1 MVYSRVV
8 SSIWALCLT
17 LVAGTA
23 LHADT
28 AEPWRGTIRVETRT
42 SYSTDT
48 SSNAGRLKIVAH
60 TTCVVKYT
68 LGGYTASADLRYD
81 ASYAK
86 TETAAG
92 VTTTYTESLTGHSV
106 GPVPINPVVQL
117 VPNKPGEYGRRYLV
131 SYNPYVVD
139 MVANTV
145 FQSTN
150 NPTIKSVRHV
160 SSTCHDISPL
170 YIGGGFKLPLVNTGT
185 AIEFIKDSKTAWG
198 RGGMHNEEYGSV
210 KSTWDLARQ
219 VPR

>member
-1 MVYSRVV
+1 M
-8 SSIWALCLT
+8 AE
-17 LVAGTA
+17 TA
-23 LHADT
+23 LHAAT
-28 AEPWRGTIRVETRT
+28 VGPWEGTITVETRT

-68 LGGYTASADLRYD
+68 LSSYTASADLRYD

-86 TETAAG
+86 TETDAG
-92 VTTTYTESLTGHSV
+92 ITTTYTESLTGHSI

-117 VPNKPGEYGRRYLV
+117 VPNKPGEYGRRYV
-131 SYNPYVVD
+131 VTYNPYVVD

-145 FQSTN
+145 SQSTN

-160 SSTCHDISPL
+160 SATCHDISPL
-170 YIGGGFKLPLVNTGT
+170 YIGGGFKLPLMSTGIV
-185 AIEFIKDSKTAWG
+185 IEFIKDSKTAWG

-210 KSTWDLARQ
+210 KSTWDLSRT